1 MNDLKSS
8 LQGIAPKATSSKDDG
23 KLISDVNLLL
33 TGACSAAL
41 LGKKEMQLMRCRDSL
56 VFSVSYGVNSLI
68 GMTWRKSSMC
78 VDPPYLRTVYYNIRF
93 TFVDILQA

>member
-8 LQGIAPKATSSKDDG
+8 LQGIAPKATISEDDG

-41 LGKKEMQLMRCRDSL
+41 LGKKEMQLMRCLQGCFNGRDRRELSGYPMK
-56 VFSVSYGVNSLI
+56 SYG
-68 GMTWRKSSMC
+68 
-78 VDPPYLRTVYYNIRF
+78 
-93 TFVDILQA
+93 ILKTK